1 MRIFV
6 FEFVTGG
13 GLAGRAVPRSLARE
27 GLAMRT
33 ALVADLAAI
42 KSHKIVMTTDTRF
55 VRPVP
60 HNVDLVPI
68 VGRALPGPPG
78 EPDRAR
84 PTSETG
90 ATATIDALVN
100 ASDAVWLIAPE
111 TNRCLER
118 LAARIERQG
127 KALLGP
133 SASAV
138 RRAADKSRLPG
149 LLARAGIEHPETAV
163 ISDGSNARAAA
174 TRIGYPV
181 VVKPARGAGCGGV
194 RLARGPRELGVAME
208 EAHRANGTGPLV
220 MQRFV
225 PGRAAS
231 VSLIADGHRA
241 VPMAVSAQRVT
252 AAPGLSYHGG
262 STPFDHPQAEA
273 AATAASRTC
282 AAIPGLRGYVG
293 VDLVLTSSAAVVI
306 EVNPRLTMSYLGLR
320 AVLEENV
327 AALALEACHGRLP
340 RRPVARR
347 HARFTAAGRV
357 ASS

>member
-1 MRIFV
+1 MRILV

-33 ALVADLAAI
+33 ALVEDLAAI
-42 KSHKIVMTTDTRF
+42 KGHEIVVVTDRRFTRRMPPG
-55 VRPVP
+55 VDPVP
-60 HNVDLVPI
+60 VVAGGLKASGV
-68 VGRALPGPPG
+68 
-78 EPDRAR
+78 
-84 PTSETG
+84 SE
-90 ATATIDALVN
+90 TIDALID

-149 LLARAGIEHPETAV
+149 LLARAGIEHPETTV
-163 ISDGSNARAAA
+163 ISAGSNARAAA

-194 RLARGPRELGVAME
+194 RLARGPRELGVAMV

-225 PGRAAS
+225 AGRAAS

-241 VPMAVSAQRVT
+241 VPIAVSAQRVT
-252 AAPGLSYHGG
+252 AAAGLSYHGG
-262 STPFDHPQAEA
+262 STPFDHPLAEA
-273 AATAASRTC
+273 AAIAASRTC

-293 VDLVLTSSAAVVI
+293 VDIVLTSSAAVVI

-340 RRPVARR
+340 RPPVARR

-357 ASS
+357 TSF

>member
-1 MRIFV
+1 MRILV

-33 ALVADLAAI
+33 ALVEDLAAI
-42 KSHKIVMTTDTRF
+42 KGHEIVVATDRRFTRRMPPG
-55 VRPVP
+55 VDPVP
-60 HNVDLVPI
+60 VAGGLKAS
-68 VGRALPGPPG
+68 GG
-78 EPDRAR
+78 
-84 PTSETG
+84 SE
-90 ATATIDALVN
+90 TIDALID

-127 KALLGP
+127 KVLLGP

-138 RRAADKSRLPG
+138 RRAADKSRLPD

-163 ISDGSNARAAA
+163 ISAGSNARAAA

-225 PGRAAS
+225 AGRAAS
-231 VSLIADGHRA
+231 VSLLANGHRA

-273 AATAASRTC
+273 AAIAASRTC

-293 VDLVLTSSAAVVI
+293 VDLVLTSSAA
-306 EVNPRLTMSYLGLR
+306 
-320 AVLEENV
+320 
-327 AALALEACHGRLP
+327 
-340 RRPVARR
+340 
-347 HARFTAAGRV
+347 
-357 ASS
+357 

>member
-1 MRIFV
+1 MTSDPIKMRILV

-33 ALVADLAAI
+33 ALVDDLATI
-42 KSHKIVMTTDTRF
+42 KGHEIVMTTDTRF

-68 VGRALPGPPG
+68 
-78 EPDRAR
+78 

-127 KALLGP
+127 KALMGP
-133 SASAV
+133 SAAAV

-163 ISDGSNARAAA
+163 ISAGSNARAAA

-194 RLARGPRELGVAME
+194 RLARGPRELGVAIA

-225 PGRAAS
+225 VGRAAS

-252 AAPGLSYHGG
+252 AAAGLSYHGG
-262 STPFDHPQAEA
+262 STPFDHPLAEA
-273 AATAASRTC
+273 AALAASRTC

-293 VDLVLTSSAAVVI
+293 VDLVLTSSAPVVI

-340 RRPVARR
+340 GRPVARR